1 MAVSKEVSTF
11 LKKLLVFTIFLV
23 LIVFAVFYPYR
34 SDSKRLFYIT
44 KNPRIFSNFANI
56 VLQLITEGGGNV
68 PNCIVI
74 LFYAA
79 MKD

>member
-34 SDSKRLFYIT
+34 SDSKRLFYI
-44 KNPRIFSNFANI
+44 P
-56 VLQLITEGGGNV
+56 
-68 PNCIVI
+68 
-74 LFYAA
+74 
-79 MKD
+79 